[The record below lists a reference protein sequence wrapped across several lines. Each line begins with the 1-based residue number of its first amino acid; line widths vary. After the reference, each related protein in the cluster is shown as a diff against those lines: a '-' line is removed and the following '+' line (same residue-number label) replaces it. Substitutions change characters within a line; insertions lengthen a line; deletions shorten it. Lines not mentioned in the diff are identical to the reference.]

1 MGKTV
6 IEKIVEHNTGKSVK
20 PGDIAIVNVDR
31 VMIHDIFIPFVAE
44 KFRRNGIQEAV
55 GSGQGCSDL

>member
-44 KFRRNGIQEAV
+44 SRHQGKLLWNFR
-55 GSGQGCSDL
+55 L

>member
-20 PGDIAIVNVDR
+20 PGDIAIVNGPR
-31 VMIHDIFIPFVAE
+31 HDPRHFYSV
-44 KFRRNGIQEAV
+44 RG
-55 GSGQGCSDL
+55 

>member
-44 KFRRNGIQEAV
+44 KFEER
-55 GSGQGCSDL
+55 SF